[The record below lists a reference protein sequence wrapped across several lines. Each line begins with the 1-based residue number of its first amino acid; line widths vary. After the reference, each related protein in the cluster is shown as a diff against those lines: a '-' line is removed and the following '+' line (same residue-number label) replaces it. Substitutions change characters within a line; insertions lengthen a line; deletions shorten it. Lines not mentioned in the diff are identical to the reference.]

1 MAEAEAPPPTPVIEA
16 AAGLRFDFNEGARV
30 ALPHRSTGLWRVRL
44 SDVATGN
51 TLYDSTL
58 AGGMVMSAK
67 KWFFR
72 SRVEVFDDGKPVLDH
87 TFDARGRDVLIRF
100 HIGTLGDTIAWFPY
114 AAAFAALHGC
124 RLTCCMS
131 ALIIPL
137 FRNAYPHIRFVTPAE
152 AGDRPY
158 YATYKMM
165 MFLGD
170 RDRQWN
176 TCDGRTLSLQDNAA
190 YLLGIPPGERRPI
203 LSLPDD
209 RRPIAEPY
217 ACIAIQA
224 TGQAKYWNNPDGW
237 NQTIAFLKGLGLR
250 VFCIDQKPV
259 TAHDGV
265 RNVMPSAAE
274 DSTGD
279 RPLVERARWLRHA
292 TLFVGLSSGL
302 SWLAWA
308 AGTPVVMISGFTH
321 PTNEFATPYRIINWH
336 TCNSCW
342 NDDTAPF
349 EAGDRRDFLWC
360 PRHRDT
366 PRMFE
371 CSRLITAHQ
380 VIGTIKRVPAI
391 AGMMAAKPIM
401 A

>member
-1 MAEAEAPPPTPVIEA
+1 MVQADVPPQTPVIEA
-16 AAGLRFDFNEGARV
+16 SAGIRFDFNEGARV
-30 ALPHRSTGLWRVRL
+30 SLPARPSGLWRVRL
-44 SDVATGN
+44 SDAGTGN
-51 TLYDSTL
+51 TLYDETL
-58 AGGMVMSAK
+58 AGGLVMSAK

-72 SRVEVFDDGKPVLDH
+72 ARLEVFDGDKAIFAH
-87 TFDARGRDVLIRF
+87 TYDARGRDVLIRF
-100 HIGTLGDTIAWFPY
+100 HIGTLGDIIAWFPY
-114 AAAFAALHGC
+114 AAAFAAEHGC

-137 FRNAYPHIRFVTPAE
+137 FRDAYDHIRFVTPAE
-152 AGDRPY
+152 ADDRPY

-165 MFLGD
+165 MFFGD
-170 RDRQWN
+170 LDRLWN
-176 TCDGRTLSLQDNAA
+176 TCEGRTLSLQENAA
-190 YLLGIPPGERRPI
+190 HLLGIPPGERRPM
-203 LSLPDD
+203 LSLPDES
-209 RRPIAEPY
+209 RPIAAPY
-217 ACIAIQA
+217 VCIATQA

-237 NQTIAFLKGLGLR
+237 DQTVAFLTGLGLR
-250 VFCIDQKPV
+250 VVCIDQNSV
-259 TAHDGV
+259 TAHGHI
-265 RNVMPSAAE
+265 RNAMPRAAE
-274 DSTGD
+274 DETGD

-302 SWLAWA
+302 SWL
-308 AGTPVVMISGFTH
+308 TH

-349 EAGDRRDFLWC
+349 DAADRSDFLWC
-360 PRHRDT
+360 PRHKDT

-380 VIGTIKRVPAI
+380 VINTIKRVPAV
-391 AGMMAAKPIM
+391 AALMATTPVM

>member
-1 MAEAEAPPPTPVIEA
+1 MAEADAPPLTPVIAA

-30 ALPHRSTGLWRVRL
+30 SLPQRSTGVWRVRL
-44 SDVATGN
+44 SDVGTGN

-72 SRVEVFDDGKPVLDH
+72 CRIEVLDGETSVLDH
-87 TFDARGRDVLIRF
+87 TYDARGRDVLIRF
-100 HIGTLGDTIAWFPY
+100 HIGTLGDLIAWFPY
-114 AAAFAALHGC
+114 AAAFAAQHGC

-131 ALIIPL
+131 PLIIPL
-137 FRNAYPHIRFVTPAE
+137 FRDAYPHIRFVTPAE
-152 AGDRPY
+152 ADDRPY

-165 MFLGD
+165 MFFGD
-170 RDRQWN
+170 RDRLWN
-176 TCDGRTLSLQDNAA
+176 KCEGRTLSLQENAA
-190 YLLGIPPGERRPI
+190 YLLGIPPGERRPM
-203 LSLPDD
+203 LSLPDES
-209 RRPIAEPY
+209 RPIPEPY
-217 ACIAIQA
+217 VCIATQA

-237 NQTIAFLKGLGLR
+237 DQTIAFLKGLGLR
-250 VFCIDQKPV
+250 VICIDQKPV
-259 TAHDGV
+259 TTSGYM
-265 RNVMPSAAE
+265 RNAMPRAAE
-274 DSTGD
+274 DETGD

-308 AGTPVVMISGFTH
+308 AGAPVVMISGFTH
-321 PTNEFATPYRIINWH
+321 PTNEFATPYRVINWH
-336 TCNSCW
+336 SCNGCW

-349 EAGDRRDFLWC
+349 DSGDRADFLWC
-360 PRHRDT
+360 PRHKNT

-371 CSRLITAHQ
+371 CSRLITPHQ
-380 VIGTIKRVPAI
+380 VINTIKRVPAI
-391 AGMMAAKPIM
+391 AALMAATRVM